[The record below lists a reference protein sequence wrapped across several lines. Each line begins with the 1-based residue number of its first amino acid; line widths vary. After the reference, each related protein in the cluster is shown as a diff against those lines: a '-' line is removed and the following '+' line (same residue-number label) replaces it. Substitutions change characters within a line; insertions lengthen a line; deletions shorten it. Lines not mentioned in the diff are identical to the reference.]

1 MSSQLFKSKPIHI
14 SQVETLENQLE
25 NLFSIIGLSRDD
37 WSFVGS
43 IGKKEFSGDVD
54 VVVKIEKDE
63 DFSRWCDLLTR
74 SGFEFKPSKGFN
86 LISFGFPLQLK
97 PLLESHI
104 IQVDLFLTRHLDW
117 VKFIRY
123 APNLS
128 AGESKFEGIYRNL
141 LLSAIAI
148 TESRQVSGNTIRQF
162 VIRFD
167 EGLFAVVK
175 ERQSETAKTS
185 KVVQEYFITADPE
198 EFASFLDLKFP
209 IKTFEQV
216 WAQVRNRNK
225 FPDIKERFE
234 KFCRMNKLELK
245 EWD

>member
-1 MSSQLFKSKPIHI
+1 MSKGLFNSLPIHI
-14 SQVETLENQLE
+14 SQVETLEIQLE
-25 NLFSIIGLSRDD
+25 NFFSSVGLERQY
-37 WSFVGS
+37 WAFVGS
-43 IGKKEFSGDVD
+43 IGKKESSRDVD
-54 VVVKIEKDE
+54 VAIQINDSEGLVDWVETFDQIGLDYKI
-63 DFSRWCDLLTR
+63 
-74 SGFEFKPSKGFN
+74 SKGFN

-167 EGLFAVVK
+167 AGLFAVIK
-175 ERQSETAKTS
+175 ERQSETAKAS
-185 KVVQEYFITADPE
+185 KVVQEYFVTADPE

-216 WAQVRNRNK
+216 WVQVRNRNK
-225 FPDIKERFE
+225 FTEIKERFE
-234 KFCRMNKLELK
+234 KFCRMNNINIPKYE
-245 EWD
+245 

>member
-1 MSSQLFKSKPIHI
+1 MSKGLFNSTPIHI
-14 SQVETLENQLE
+14 SQVETLEIQLE
-25 NLFSIIGLSRDD
+25 NFFSSVGLERQY
-37 WSFVGS
+37 WAFVGS
-43 IGKKEFSGDVD
+43 IGKKEFSVDVD
-54 VVVKIEKDE
+54 VAVQINDSEGLVDWAETFEQIGLEYKI
-63 DFSRWCDLLTR
+63 
-74 SGFEFKPSKGFN
+74 SKGFN
-86 LISFGFPLQLK
+86 LISLGFPLRLE
-97 PLLESHI
+97 PLQESQI
-104 IQVDLFLTRHLDW
+104 IQVDLFLTQHLDW

-185 KVVQEYFITADPE
+185 KVVQEYFVTADPE

-216 WAQVRNRNK
+216 WVQVRNRNK
-225 FPDIKERFE
+225 FSEIKERFE
-234 KFCRMNKLELK
+234 KFCNMNKLEIK
-245 EWD
+245 QWD

>member
-1 MSSQLFKSKPIHI
+1 MSKGLFKSFPIHI
-14 SQVETLENQLE
+14 SQVKTLENQLE
-25 NLFSIIGLSRDD
+25 QFFILCGLLREN
-37 WSFVGS
+37 WGFVGS

-54 VVVKIEKDE
+54 VLVKIEKDE

-74 SGFEFKPSKGFN
+74 LGFDFKPSKGFS
-86 LISFGFPLQLK
+86 LISFGFPLRLE
-97 PLLESHI
+97 PLQESQI

-185 KVVQEYFITADPE
+185 KVVHEYFATADPE

-216 WAQVRNRNK
+216 WAQVRNRNN
-225 FPDIKERFE
+225 FPEIKERFE
-234 KFCRMNKLELK
+234 KFCNMNKLEIK
-245 EWD
+245 QWD